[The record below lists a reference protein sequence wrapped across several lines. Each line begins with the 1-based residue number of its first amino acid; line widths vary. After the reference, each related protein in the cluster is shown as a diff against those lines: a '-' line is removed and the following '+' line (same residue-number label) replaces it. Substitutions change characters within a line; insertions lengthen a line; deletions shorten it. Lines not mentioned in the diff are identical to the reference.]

1 MQSVKIHYQHFDG
14 PKPQHAVVTTGTFD
28 GVHLGH
34 QTIIK
39 RLVDEARAINGE
51 SVVVTFDPHP
61 RQVLFPND
69 HGLKLLQTLD
79 EKAKSLD
86 VLGVHHLLV
95 LPFSRSFADWDYE
108 TYVRRVLI
116 DELHT
121 HKLIIGYDH
130 QFGKNREGTIENLK
144 RQALIYGFEIEEIP
158 AKDIDQVHISS
169 TQVRKAL
176 TLGDIATANR
186 YLGYSYSLSGMVVRG
201 HQNGRSIGFPTANIA
216 VDNQSKLI
224 PARGVY
230 AVVVLLHDK
239 KYAAMLNIGYRPT
252 FSDEKEL
259 SVEVHILDFSSD
271 IYDAS
276 VSINFMHRLRDE
288 QKFESLEALKNQ
300 LEKDKLTV
308 LKLLA

>member
-1 MQSVKIHYQHFDG
+1 VKIHYQHFDG

-239 KYAAMLNIGYRPT
+239 EYAAMLNIGYRPT

>member
-116 DELHT
+116 NELHT

-239 KYAAMLNIGYRPT
+239 EYAAMLNIGYRPT

>member
-1 MQSVKIHYQHFDG
+1 MQSVTIHFQHFNG
-14 PKPQHAVVTTGTFD
+14 PKPQHSVVTTGTFD

-39 RLVDEARAINGE
+39 RLVDEARAINAE

-86 VLGVHHLLV
+86 ALGIDHLLV
-95 LPFSRSFADWDYE
+95 IPFNRSFADWDYE
-108 TYVRRVLI
+108 TYVRRVLVE
-116 DELHT
+116 ELHT
-121 HKLIIGYDH
+121 RKLILGYDH
-130 QFGKNREGTIENLK
+130 QFGKNREGTIDNLK

-186 YLGYSYSLSGMVVRG
+186 YLGYAYSLSGKVRCTK
-201 HQNGRSIGFPTANIA
+201 P
-216 VDNQSKLI
+216 
-224 PARGVY
+224 
-230 AVVVLLHDK
+230 
-239 KYAAMLNIGYRPT
+239 
-252 FSDEKEL
+252 
-259 SVEVHILDFSSD
+259 
-271 IYDAS
+271 
-276 VSINFMHRLRDE
+276 
-288 QKFESLEALKNQ
+288 KFQ
-300 LEKDKLTV
+300 L
-308 LKLLA
+308 

>member
-1 MQSVKIHYQHFDG
+1 LQSVKIHYQHFDG

-239 KYAAMLNIGYRPT
+239 EYAAMLNIGYRPT

>member
-1 MQSVKIHYQHFDG
+1 MKIHYQHFDG

-216 VDNQSKLI
+216 VVNESKLI

>member
-1 MQSVKIHYQHFDG
+1 LQSVKIHYQHFDG

-116 DELHT
+116 NELHT

-239 KYAAMLNIGYRPT
+239 EYAAMLNIGYRPT